1 MSIKKNQNWTFCFG
15 YSCNRGRKLIK
26 IIKKYGLNTFI
37 TLHPNRSHFSLSNSF
52 QHVCAAHQRRSS
64 HRTRTSSTM
73 EATIFL
79 LAGETQQPWKLR
91 ICNPP
96 PSPFTVAAA
105 TAAEAQHQI
114 CTATIFSR
122 NHRTPLQQHSPRR
135 TSRTCNKQHRHN
147 NATPDLH
154 CHHLLTEPPCA
165 IAAAFS
171 ASHITHLQQAA
182 PTQQRSTRSTPP
194 LSSHGT
200 TARHCSSILCV
211 AHHAPAT
218 SSTGT
223 TMRWTRTAAILA
235 AAVDAHNSGGGR
247 AQQRLR

>member
-1 MSIKKNQNWTFCFG
+1 
-15 YSCNRGRKLIK
+15 
-26 IIKKYGLNTFI
+26 
-37 TLHPNRSHFSLSNSF
+37 
-52 QHVCAAHQRRSS
+52 
-64 HRTRTSSTM
+64 M

-79 LAGETQQPWKLR
+79 LVGETQQPWKLR
-91 ICNPP
+91 TCNPP

-147 NATPDLH
+147 NAAPDLH
-154 CHHLLTEPPCA
+154 RHHLLTKPPRA

-182 PTQQRSTRSTPP
+182 PTQQR
-194 LSSHGT
+194 
-200 TARHCSSILCV
+200 
-211 AHHAPAT
+211 
-218 SSTGT
+218 
-223 TMRWTRTAAILA
+223 
-235 AAVDAHNSGGGR
+235 GGR
-247 AQQRLR
+247 AQQRRRQLRRIRTTAGRTRTAAVATVAVDQHSSEDETAARIRGTSGSRREMRKR